1 MQLNVNAT
9 RMELLKLK
17 RRLTMARRGHKLLKD
32 KRDELM
38 KEFMKR
44 IRDTRDTR
52 RVVEEKLTAAS
63 QAFLVAR
70 AVMSDEVIEEAVMF
84 PKVKVTLDVTAKSVM
99 GIAVPVLNA
108 TTEGEVY
115 SYGFVTTSAEL
126 DTALGK
132 YSEALPDMIRLA
144 EMERT
149 IELLAGEIEKT
160 RRRVNALEYVLIPQL
175 ETTVKS
181 IGGKLSEQERS
192 NAVRLMKVKDIVRDE
207 SRV

>member
-17 RRLTMARRGHKLLKD
+17 RRLSMARRGHKLLKD

-52 RVVEEKLTAAS
+52 RIVEDKLKSAA

-70 AVMSDEVIEEAVMF
+70 AVMSDEFLEEAVMF
-84 PKVKVTLDVTAKSVM
+84 PKVRVSLDVDTQHVM
-99 GIAVPVLNA
+99 GVAVPVLA
-108 TTEGEVY
+108 AKTEGDVY
-115 SYGFVTTSAEL
+115 SYGFVSTSSEL
-126 DTALGK
+126 DTALGQ
-132 YSEALPDMIRLA
+132 YNEALPDMIKLA

-160 RRRVNALEYVLIPQL
+160 RRRVNALEYVMIPQL
-175 ETTVKS
+175 EETVKS
-181 IGGKLSEQERS
+181 ISMKLSEQERG
-192 NAVRLMKVKDIVRDE
+192 NVTRLMKVKEIVRKE
-207 SRV
+207 L